1 VAFLDIA
8 KHGDNRSIPEG
19 EYTHHYS
26 SVNAAAE
33 AMRHLQD
40 CKNNFTRK
48 CHHVSSKRPHVRAR
62 RRWGRGHE
70 LGSDGQRRG
79 RRRAPHVGP
88 DAHRGAT
95 VKGTLEPTS
104 PAAIEATAMVRD
116 STRAAAAAAA
126 PPATVVTV
134 VPLATPSGTAVAA
147 LFPAVCPP
155 LLVVIPLLVTRG
167 VVSAAGVAA
176 GGAAAPG
183 RLVAVVVGSRAVP
196 GRVGRIRHGLIVTMK
211 SQSFYQSTAQANKQQ
226 HRRSSYTRWMDG
238 WMDGWI

>member
-134 VPLATPSGTAVAA
+134 VSLATPSGSTSAAVGAMV
-147 LFPAVCPP
+147 PAVSSPLLMMVP
-155 LLVVIPLLVTRG
+155 LLVARG
-167 VVSAAGVAA
+167 VVSATAVAA
-176 GGAAAPG
+176 RGAAAPG
-183 RLVAVVVGSRAVP
+183 RLVAVVVGPRAVP
-196 GRVGRIRHGLIVTMK
+196 GRVGRIRHGLIITIK
-211 SQSFYQSTAQANKQQ
+211 SQSFTNQPRKQ
-226 HRRSSYTRWMDG
+226 RAA
-238 WMDGWI
+238 